1 MRTRILHAV
10 LLLLISAFLEAQPP
24 TIDVSDVQVEHANCA
39 FFSEQRDKIVAG
51 GKNAQFFKGPSF
63 RGVLT
68 AEVANRLA
76 PSQDF
81 IPGGSRTNTQLQ
93 PSEQG
98 TIDRNLFGEMQKAGV
113 VPAERSNDFE
123 LS

>member
-1 MRTRILHAV
+1 MRTRILYV
-10 LLLLISAFLEAQPP
+10 FLLLLISTFLEAQPP

-51 GKNAQFFKGPSF
+51 GRNAQFFKGPSS

-68 AEVANRLA
+68 AEVAKLLTPA
-76 PSQDF
+76 QDF
-81 IPGGSRTNTQLQ
+81 VPGGSRTNTQLQ

-98 TIDRNLFGEMQKAGV
+98 TIDRNLFGEMQ
-113 VPAERSNDFE
+113 
-123 LS
+123 